1 MEYLILGLIIIFLW
15 IVKFIY
21 NWIKVKIFLLVTNTK
36 GNSFIYTILYMLGK
50 REIKDTLDRPS

>member
-15 IVKFIY
+15 IVKFIC
-21 NWIKVKIFLLVTNTK
+21 NWIKVKIFLLATNTK

-50 REIKDTLDRPS
+50 REIKDTLDKPS